1 MTEWTNTKLLDWMV
15 SYLDKAGV
23 ESARLRSEMLL
34 SHILGV
40 QRIMLYINNPVAA
53 EKLTPLKE
61 LVRQAANHKPV
72 EYIIGHTTFYSM
84 TINVSGDTLIPRPET
99 EDVVQHT
106 IDALRGRGA
115 DCRRV
120 LDLCTGSGCIAAA
133 VAKNVP
139 DCSVVATDVSPGAL
153 AVAAENFKLC
163 KVDDR
168 VVPLEGDLFEP
179 LAGLDDRVFD
189 VIVSNPPYVTAAEYE
204 QLDKNVRDYEPPA
217 ALLAGAD
224 GLDFYR
230 RIAACAAEHLKADG
244 VLVLE
249 IGYQQADA
257 VTALLKDTGGFAE
270 VKVHKDFAGNN
281 RVIVA
286 QKV

>member
-1 MTEWTNTKLLDWMV
+1 MDWTTTKLLDWMV
-15 SYLDKAGV
+15 GYLDKAGV

-40 QRIMLYINNPVAA
+40 QRIMLYIDSPVAA
-53 EKLTPLKE
+53 DKLTSLKE
-61 LVRQAANHKPV
+61 LVRQAADHKPV

-84 TINVSGDTLIPRPET
+84 TINVSTDTLIPRPET
-99 EDVVQHT
+99 EDVVQHA

-120 LDLCTGSGCIAAA
+120 LDMCTGSGCIAAA
-133 VAKNVP
+133 IAKNVP
-139 DCSVVATDVSPGAL
+139 DCSVVATDVSLGAL
-153 AVAAENFKLC
+153 AVAAGNFKLC
-163 KVDDR
+163 KVDQR
-168 VVPLEGDLFEP
+168 VTLLEGNMFEP
-179 LAGLDDRVFD
+179 LAGLDNGVFD

-204 QLDKNVRDYEPPA
+204 QLDKNVRDYEPSL

-230 RIAACAAEHLKADG
+230 RIAAVAPEHLKADG

-249 IGYQQADA
+249 IGYQQGDA
-257 VTALLKDTGGFAE
+257 VSALLKDAGRFTD
-270 VKVHKDFAGNN
+270 VKVHKDLTGND
-281 RVIVA
+281 RVITA
-286 QKV
+286 QKA